1 MPKLCLGIFLLKH
14 SQYTILTLVIF
25 TQITIMKRVLLL
37 VGLLFSLVAFSQ
49 SEEIADDYFKRGEFE
64 KALIVYQK
72 LNESNNNINIFNKI
86 ISTLQQ
92 LERYDE
98 AQKILQDRI
107 LSYKFPP
114 LLVELGYNYQLKDS
128 LKIADQYYNDAI
140 SSVLEN
146 PVYVISVAR
155 QFENHSLLDQ
165 AIIVYKKGM
174 ELLPDANF
182 DIPLARIYGEQGNV
196 ELMFSS
202 YIDYIEAQ
210 PAFLNNAKRA
220 FSDFISENKENEN
233 NVILKKL
240 LLKKIQA
247 QPDIHWY
254 ELLSWL
260 FVQEK
265 EYDKSFT
272 QEKALYKRN
281 PESLD
286 RIIELAVTSMNAKVY
301 ETAVDIFNYVLENS
315 QDIPKILLA
324 HQYLLD
330 IETLNATQKELQ
342 NIDKKYLDLFKQYG
356 TYEQTLALQIA
367 YGNFLAFHLQKPEEA
382 NKFLKQSLKL
392 NLSTFQEATVKL
404 KLGDILVLQE
414 RFNEALIYYTQI
426 QANLKNST
434 ISQEAR
440 FKVAKTSY
448 YKGDFDWAETQLKIL
463 KSSTSQLIANDAL
476 DLKLLISDN
485 KYDDSLHVGLKLYA
499 KADLK
504 AFQNKPEE
512 AISILNTILT
522 EHKGET
528 IIPQALFKQA
538 QLFEQKKQYEN
549 AVSNYQ
555 FIIANYRNGILAD
568 DACYFLAELYN
579 NQLAEPEKAKE
590 LYEKIIFNYEDSIYF
605 IDARKKFRMLR
616 GDAIN

>member
-1 MPKLCLGIFLLKH
+1 MKRALLI
-14 SQYTILTLVIF
+14 TILLYSLF
-25 TQITIMKRVLLL
+25 T
-37 VGLLFSLVAFSQ
+37 FSQ

-64 KALIVYQK
+64 KALIVYQR
-72 LNESNNNINIFNKI
+72 LNQSNNNINIFNKI
-86 ISTLQQ
+86 IGTLQQ

-98 AQKILQDRI
+98 AQQILQDR
-107 LSYKFPP
+107 LSTYKFPP

-128 LKIADQYYNDAI
+128 LDIANQYYNDAI
-140 SSVLEN
+140 LAIEEN
-146 PVYVISVAR
+146 PVYVVSVAR

-174 ELLPDANF
+174 ELLPDSNF

-210 PAFLNNAKRA
+210 PTFLNNAKRA

-233 NVILKKL
+233 NVILKRL
-240 LLKKIQA
+240 LLKKIQT
-247 QPDIHWY
+247 QPDTYWY

-260 FVQEK
+260 FVQER

-272 QEKALYKRN
+272 QEKALYKHN

-286 RIIELAVTSMNAKVY
+286 RIIELAITALNANIY
-301 ETAVDIFNYVLENS
+301 EIASDIFKYLLVTS
-315 QDIPKILLA
+315 QDIPTVLLA

-330 IETLNATQKELQ
+330 IEIHNARQKDLPA
-342 NIDKKYLDLFKQYG
+342 IDQKYLALFNQFG

-367 YGNFLAFHLQKPEEA
+367 YGDFLAFHYQKPEEA
-382 NKFLKQSLKL
+382 STFLRQSLKL
-392 NLSTFQEATVKL
+392 NISAFQEATVKL

-414 RFNEALIYYTQI
+414 KFNEALIYYTQI
-426 QANLKNST
+426 QVNLKNST

-485 KYDDSLHVGLKLYA
+485 KYDDSLHVALKLYA

-504 AFQNKPEE
+504 AFQNRPDE
-512 AISILNTILT
+512 AISLLETIFT

-538 QLFEQKKQYEN
+538 QLFEQRKQYEK
-549 AVSNYQ
+549 AVANYQ
-555 FIIANYRNGILAD
+555 LIIANYREGILAD
-568 DACYFLAELYN
+568 DACYYLAELYN
-579 NQLAEPEKAKE
+579 MQLVEPEKAKE

-605 IDARKKFRMLR
+605 IDARRKFRMLR